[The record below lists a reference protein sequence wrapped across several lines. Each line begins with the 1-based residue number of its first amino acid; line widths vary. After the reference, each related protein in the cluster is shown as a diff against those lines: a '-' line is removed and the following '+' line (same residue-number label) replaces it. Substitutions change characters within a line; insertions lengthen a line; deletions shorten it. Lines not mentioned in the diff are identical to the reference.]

1 MLMLAV
7 VLSVVIGLAVG
18 LLGGGGSIL
27 TTPMLLYVLGFEPTE
42 AIASSLL
49 IVAVTSFIAL
59 IRHASIGQ
67 VRWRVGFIFGGA
79 GMLGAF
85 LGGRVGAQLPDAILL
100 AGFAIMMAATA
111 TAMIR
116 GRRSL
121 PVGEP
126 KPARVFKIIFDGAM
140 VGLLT
145 GMVGAGGGFMVVPAL
160 VLLGGLP
167 MRAAVA
173 TSLLVVGMKSMAGFA
188 GYALVFDAASG
199 VTMNPRLDLDFA
211 VIALALVGAAVGSAI
226 GARLS
231 SKIHPERLRV
241 AFGWLVLVMAGI
253 IAVEEFGHQ
262 LFDFASAS
270 MLNALEVIAALLAV
284 AALIF
289 FSIRRRI
296 DDAPILEDEPVR

>member
-1 MLMLAV
+1 MLLLAM
-7 VLSVVIGLAVG
+7 VLSVVIGVAVG

-49 IVAVTSFIAL
+49 IVAVTSFVAL
-59 IRHASIGQ
+59 VRHASIGQ

-85 LGGRVGAQLPDAILL
+85 IGGRLGAQLPDAILL

-121 PVGEP
+121 PVGDP
-126 KPARVFKIIFDGAM
+126 KPARVYKIIFDGAI

-173 TSLLVVGMKSMAGFA
+173 TSLLVVGMKSLAGFA
-188 GYALVFDAASG
+188 GYALTFNSVSG
-199 VTMNPRLDLDFA
+199 IAMNPRLDLDFA
-211 VIALALVGAAVGSAI
+211 IIGLALVGAAAGSAL

-231 SKIHPERLRV
+231 STIHPERLRV
-241 AFGWLVLVMAGI
+241 AFGWLVLVMAGVI
-253 IAVEEFGHQ
+253 GVEEFGSQ
-262 LFDFASAS
+262 VYDFASGS
-270 MLNALEVIAALLAV
+270 LLHALEVIAAMLAV

-296 DDAPILEDEPVR
+296 DDAPVLEDEPAR